1 LKKQKGALR
10 QQDRQGDNIGGLDDG
25 PVGGLKVEQ
34 IQKLNGKT
42 AKSAR
47 APRVEDE
54 TPESGTHDEN
64 GAIGTATNGDSRARQ
79 RAIGRRF
86 EL

>member
-42 AKSAR
+42 AKSAK
-47 APRVEDE
+47 
-54 TPESGTHDEN
+54 G
-64 GAIGTATNGDSRARQ
+64 GG
-79 RAIGRRF
+79 
-86 EL
+86 